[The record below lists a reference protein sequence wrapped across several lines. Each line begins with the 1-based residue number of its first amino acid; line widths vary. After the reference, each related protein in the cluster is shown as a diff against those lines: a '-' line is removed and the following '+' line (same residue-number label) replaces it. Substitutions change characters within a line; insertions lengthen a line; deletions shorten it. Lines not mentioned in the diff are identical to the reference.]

1 MSKVE
6 RDRVNSNLRE
16 LQKMVE
22 HHISCHEM
30 KIPREYRA
38 VWRQMVKD
46 KVSFSFLGPD
56 QHARSPSSS
65 DVLQIILSSI
75 ANFHSID
82 ELSIYPTIRG
92 PDCREVE
99 NENSGEDESATV
111 VKNFG
116 SGQTSEF
123 CEIDNMFGQF
133 KNLHLS
139 GSLGE
144 E

>member
-6 RDRVNSNLRE
+6 RERLNSNLRE
-16 LQKMVE
+16 LQTMLE

-30 KIPREYRA
+30 KIPREYRS

-56 QHARSPSSS
+56 QHARRPSSS
-65 DVLQIILSSI
+65 DVLRIILSSI
-75 ANFHSID
+75 ANVHSID
-82 ELSIYPTIRG
+82 ELSIYPAIRG
-92 PDCREVE
+92 PDRKVE

-116 SGQTSEF
+116 SGQTSKF
-123 CEIDNMFGQF
+123 CEIDNMFEQF